1 MSMPEGYGAREPG
14 ALSAASHVETEGGT
28 RMIAMGSA
36 ALVQGFAL
44 IGFETWPDASEEDL
58 ARVLADLIRAQEKAV
73 VFLEPHL
80 VRSQCR
86 ELARVRA
93 EGGRIVVAE
102 VPLLHAPGDYH
113 PLVEE
118 LVTSVLGPAA
128 LEEKR

>member
-1 MSMPEGYGAREPG
+1 MNMPEEYDARVAGTPG
-14 ALSAASHVETEGGT
+14 AESRDEAGGGT

-80 VRSQCR
+80 IRCQSQ

-93 EGGRIVVAE
+93 EGGRIVVTE